1 MKAFLKRTWR
11 YFIFIP
17 IIAVVVIGIFLNLPK
32 TEKTLALTASD
43 LKVAVGEKVEVSYE
57 VNIPEADCDFSI
69 EDKNVALVDRGKV
82 LGVSEGQ
89 TLLTI
94 KASFRNSLVVQQVVV
109 EVYTN
114 EDKVDTN
121 NPNNDNTEDG
131 GQTEED
137 KEENYEEKPI
147 DKEES
152 ADKDDSSNEGTNG
165 SLNDSEGTQ
174 NENNQYN
181 DLDND
186 SSNEE
191 TNIPSEGGL
200 NNNIIVKYFFE
211 EVDSLNINLNS
222 FIVVEI
228 VSDSD
233 IEFICPDGIKISEVT
248 TVVNSYKIEGL
259 IEGEYSLLI
268 KSENGT
274 KVLKINVL

>member
-69 EDKNVALVDRGKV
+69 EDKNVALVDKGKI

-114 EDKVDTN
+114 EDKIDIN

-137 KEENYEEKPI
+137 KEENHEEKPI

-165 SLNDSEGTQ
+165 SLNESEGTQ
-174 NENNQYN
+174 NENNQ
-181 DLDND
+181 DND

-191 TNIPSEGGL
+191 TNIPSDDSSSG
-200 NNNIIVKYFFE
+200 NIVVTYLFE
-211 EVDSLNINLNS
+211 EVDSLNIKLNS

-268 KSENGT
+268 KSANGT

>member
-114 EDKVDTN
+114 EDKIDIN

-137 KEENYEEKPI
+137 KEENHEEKPI

-165 SLNDSEGTQ
+165 SLNESEGTQ
-174 NENNQYN
+174 NENNQDN

-191 TNIPSEGGL
+191 T
-200 NNNIIVKYFFE
+200 IVKYFFE